1 MCCACETSS
10 CLRAHV
16 QARFTEPTSTTAWT
30 THARSSRR
38 SITMTSSEPLLTRSP
53 RRRAAHAATRGR
65 SEARWH
71 GSGQQAGVAATSP
84 TWSYRPI
91 RAGCRPAPQ
100 GSMSISTVLR
110 RQGRISPTRWAISLL
125 DAAMRAVVF
134 PGLAGQQRVMA
145 ATLPETSRTRRH
157 TRLKRHQV
165 VPTHQSEGKA
175 RRSAPVAQHS
185 ANRQFGPAQQRLHEL
200 SWAHDSPW
208 RSEVRVGISC
218 LARGIDRLDALE
230 DEPHRRPRV
239 HEGWVGAIW
248 VLTGTVPG
256 DPAQCVSRG
265 CHQCVT
271 PLRMAEFPAAASLRW
286 GDECTVI
293 HFEPK

>member
-1 MCCACETSS
+1 VPSATLNALVICRAVRAGPRRPRRRAAHAATRGSNGIRWYQPTRAGAKPAVARLWPNNRLIAYLARSRQRLHDLLRHMGRRGDLIDREVRVRGDQSGDALHHQDRIAMCCACETSS

-65 SEARWH
+65 SETRWH

-125 DAAMRAVVF
+125 DAAMLAVVF
-134 PGLAGQQRVMA
+134 PGLAGQQRVMDA
-145 ATLPETSRTRRH
+145 MPSKASRTRH
-157 TRLKRHQV
+157 ATRGSNGIRWYN
-165 VPTHQSEGKA
+165 PPERGQS
-175 RRSAPVAQHS
+175 P
-185 ANRQFGPAQQRLHEL
+185 
-200 SWAHDSPW
+200 
-208 RSEVRVGISC
+208 
-218 LARGIDRLDALE
+218 
-230 DEPHRRPRV
+230 
-239 HEGWVGAIW
+239 
-248 VLTGTVPG
+248 
-256 DPAQCVSRG
+256 
-265 CHQCVT
+265 
-271 PLRMAEFPAAASLRW
+271 PLRACGPTT
-286 GDECTVI
+286 G
-293 HFEPK
+293 